1 MYYLCHPSLPTACQQ
16 LAVLAASEVIDSTCL
31 DLLLPVRSMA
41 CSELTLLVLDFLRL
55 GSSLFPHSP
64 DTQHFELRSV
74 LHDLCWDQYGYI
86 YMDKSSKLFVEQTMA
101 NYGKL
106 HQISSKI
113 NQPVVADPHH
123 P

>member
-1 MYYLCHPSLPTACQQ
+1 MFCSIPYIPFWLQFFWALMYYLCHPSLPTACQQ

-74 LHDLCWDQYGYI
+74 LHDLCWDQYG
-86 YMDKSSKLFVEQTMA
+86 
-101 NYGKL
+101 
-106 HQISSKI
+106 
-113 NQPVVADPHH
+113 
-123 P
+123 

>member
-1 MYYLCHPSLPTACQQ
+1 
-16 LAVLAASEVIDSTCL
+16 
-31 DLLLPVRSMA
+31 
-41 CSELTLLVLDFLRL
+41 
-55 GSSLFPHSP
+55 
-64 DTQHFELRSV
+64 
-74 LHDLCWDQYGYI
+74 
-86 YMDKSSKLFVEQTMA
+86 MDKSSKLFVEQTMA

>member
-86 YMDKSSKLFVEQTMA
+86 YI
-101 NYGKL
+101 YG
-106 HQISSKI
+106 
-113 NQPVVADPHH
+113 
-123 P
+123 